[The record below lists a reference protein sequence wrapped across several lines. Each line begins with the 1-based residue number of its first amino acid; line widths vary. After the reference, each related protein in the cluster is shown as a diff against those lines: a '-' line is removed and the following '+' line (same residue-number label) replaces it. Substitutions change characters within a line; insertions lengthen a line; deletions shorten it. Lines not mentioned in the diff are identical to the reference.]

1 MYIGHETCIILRAH
15 YTIGTG
21 GVGETGGR
29 ETGGHEESYHRTR
42 ETASVA

>member
-1 MYIGHETCIILRAH
+1 MHNTIQAH
-15 YTIGTG
+15 YNVYTIGTG
-21 GVGETGGR
+21 GVGETAGGR

>member
-1 MYIGHETCIILRAH
+1 MHNTIQAH
-15 YTIGTG
+15 YNVYTIGTG
-21 GVGETGGR
+21 GVRETGGR